1 MSRIGAS
8 LVLTLGLM
16 AAAPAFAQQV
26 KTLWNCKDPRGRTT
40 LTDQKADTVGKD
52 CRIVHEERVSIV
64 PAPVGTVRGGS
75 TNATTKSPA
84 SFPRE
89 TPADRL
95 SAKAKQKDTIQK
107 ELSQEESMLADA
119 RKKLS
124 EQEAIRTGDEKN
136 YAKVLDRLKPFKDT
150 VEVHEKNVE
159 ALKREL
165 VNLSR

>member
-1 MSRIGAS
+1 MSHFGAS

-40 LTDQKADTVGKD
+40 LTDQKADTAGKD
-52 CRIVHEERVSIV
+52 CRIVHEERVSVV
-64 PAPVGTVRGGS
+64 PAARTKTPTPV
-75 TNATTKSPA
+75 N
-84 SFPRE
+84 FPRE

-136 YAKVLDRLKPFKDT
+136 YAKVLDRLKPYKDT